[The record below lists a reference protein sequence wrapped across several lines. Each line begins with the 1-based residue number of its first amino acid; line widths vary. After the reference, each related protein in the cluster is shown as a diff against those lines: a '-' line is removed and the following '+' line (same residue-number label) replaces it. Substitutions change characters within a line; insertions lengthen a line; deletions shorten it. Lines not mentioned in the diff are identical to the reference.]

1 MSSGQQM
8 PPWLQEQIGKMQ
20 QSQQNLQSI
29 LAQKQQVEMENT
41 ESERALEE
49 LQKVNDDE
57 HVYKYAGSIL
67 IKSDKKTLIEELE
80 EKKELSKT
88 KTTVLSKQEE
98 RIKASLQEQEKKIQ
112 EMLKNPTAS
121 AIELEKIST
130 HLLVELL
137 NDQELMVRRLGLRI
151 SELTDMEGQSE
162 ITSYF

>member
-8 PPWLQEQIGKMQ
+8 PPWLQEQITKMQ

-49 LQKVNDDE
+49 LQKANDDDQ
-57 HVYKYAGSIL
+57 VFKFAGSIL

-88 KTTVLSKQEE
+88 KTTVLTKQEE
-98 RIKASLQEQEKKIQ
+98 RIKSSPQEQEKKIQ
-112 EMLKNPTAS
+112 EMLKNPQS
-121 AIELEKIST
+121 GKNST
-130 HLLVELL
+130 E
-137 NDQELMVRRLGLRI
+137 
-151 SELTDMEGQSE
+151 T
-162 ITSYF
+162 TS